1 MRNDEDVRFQHISVE
16 DINLV
21 IKKMVPYDSPLAERV
36 QALVF
41 DLISLSPK
49 YLLDMQ
55 EFASSADPILLSDE
69 DCQAIIAMVKTNKNT
84 ETWAVSYML
93 AQFTTDH
100 KDKLFTDACWQFMS
114 KYLQIMLRI
123 AQSDDNHYKKISK
136 LGVRVRMALDTH
148 SPQADILKQLIT
160 IHASSNNAYEN
171 LNDIEVY
178 ENSKSREEKEAAAK
192 TDNITKKIGEIRLAY
207 EVAIKDK
214 AFIERE
220 SRASRQDSEPKNV
233 NDTRAARY
241 TDEATRLIRIAAQ
254 YHKNNVAKLE
264 NVADDDPPALLD
276 NDYMPPIAAA
286 KSSQLQQFQVKT
298 NYLHSKRNQFLL
310 PSNTRV
316 LPILSYQLLFKK
328 LWDVVIKG
336 DLSERQVATVL
347 LLSLLSGRQI
357 NVIASEISTNK
368 SQRQFLIEED
378 SGETVIK
385 NTINVTLNRRGK
397 IKPHIKS
404 DSNYFSLPLPHP
416 IQAILQ
422 YKFEVKK
429 DAIDELLKTLK
440 SDLVL
445 SSFSSQH
452 IESALAF
459 IIKHEIKEP
468 LHADVITGVE
478 VEHSPALYYASMDT
492 SSLLSTYQSALNVLS
507 DRCFKSFT
515 NIYFYRVEN
524 AKASLKI
531 LNPKSHHLWQGHK
544 DPFFINMPII
554 ASNINKKYIGSEMA
568 LDDKVCS
575 RFFSHL
581 NTHVQDYNGRLI
593 RDAKIGRD
601 TYIEQFNAYSLWLWH
616 IIQIQTGIRPV
627 NDVPGYLHQFNF
639 MHDIYWVSDKAIRKG
654 DDGGRLIPIS
664 HFLKIALQ
672 NYLIYL
678 KQFASL
684 HNPIYPNH
692 QLPIEEILQ
701 SQIPLLQV
709 FSYNPKGFVAISPGR
724 IRRLLGNFLTHQD
737 NWLRHQLRSML
748 TNKVDEVYICA
759 LFGHEHA
766 DQEVF
771 HPMSSSSIMPYKST
785 LAAHLDEV
793 AQELQLTQVEVTL
806 YG

>member
-1 MRNDEDVRFQHISVE
+1 MRNDENVRLQHISGE

-55 EFASSADPILLSDE
+55 EFASFADPILLSDDE
-69 DCQAIIAMVKTNKNT
+69 CQAIIAMVKTNKNT
-84 ETWAVSYML
+84 KTWAVSYML
-93 AQFTTDH
+93 AQFTAYHQDN
-100 KDKLFTDACWQFMS
+100 LSTDACWQFMS
-114 KYLQIMLRI
+114 KYLQIMILITKR
-123 AQSDDNHYKKISK
+123 DDEHYKKISN
-136 LGVRVRMALDTH
+136 LGVRVRMALDTN
-148 SPQADILKQLIT
+148 SPQASILEQLIT
-160 IHASSNNAYEN
+160 IHGSSNNAYKN
-171 LNDIEVY
+171 LNDIKAY
-178 ENSKSREEKEAAAK
+178 EESKRRAEKVAAAK
-192 TDNITKKIGEIRLAY
+192 TGNITTKMGEIRLAY
-207 EVAIKDK
+207 EVAIEDK
-214 AFIERE
+214 AYSKKNRGTSSQE
-220 SRASRQDSEPKNV
+220 SEPKNV
-233 NDTRAARY
+233 NDIRAVRH
-241 TDEATRLIRIAAQ
+241 TDEATRLIRMPDQ
-254 YHKNNVAKLE
+254 QHKENVAKPE
-264 NVADDDPPALLD
+264 SMADDDPSALLD
-276 NDYMPPIAAA
+276 NDYAPPRAVA
-286 KSSQLQQFQVKT
+286 KSSQLQQFQVKI
-298 NYLHSKRNQFLL
+298 NYLHSRRNQFLL

-316 LPILSYQLLFKK
+316 LSILSYQLLFKK
-328 LWDVVIKG
+328 LWDLLIKG

-368 SQRQFLIEED
+368 SQRQFLVEED

-385 NTINVTLNRRGK
+385 NTINVTLNGRGK

-429 DAIDELLKTLK
+429 DAIDELLKMLK

-445 SSFSSQH
+445 PSFSSQH

-459 IIKHEIKEP
+459 IIKHKTKEP
-468 LHADVITGVE
+468 LHADMITGVE
-478 VEHSPALYYASMDT
+478 VEHSSALYYTSVET
-492 SSLLSTYQSALNVLS
+492 SSLLSTYQSALNILS
-507 DRCFKSFT
+507 DRCFKSF
-515 NIYFYRVEN
+515 NGIYFHKIEN
-524 AKASLKI
+524 TKASLKI

-544 DPFFINMPII
+544 DPFFMNMPIV

-568 LDDKVCS
+568 LDNKVCS
-575 RFFSHL
+575 NFFSLL

-593 RDAKIGRD
+593 RDAKNGRD
-601 TYIEQFNAYSLWLWH
+601 IYIEQFNAYSLWLWH

-639 MHDIYWVSDKAIRKG
+639 MHDIYWVSDKAIRQG

-672 NYLIYL
+672 NYLTYL
-678 KQFASL
+678 KQFASV
-684 HNPIYPNH
+684 HNPIYPKH

-724 IRRLLGNFLTHQD
+724 IRRLLGSFLTHQD

-766 DQEVF
+766 DQEMF

-785 LAAHLDEV
+785 LAAFLDEV

>member
-1 MRNDEDVRFQHISVE
+1 MENEEGVRLKHMSVE
-16 DINLV
+16 DVSLV
-21 IKKMVPYDSPLAERV
+21 IKKLVPDDSPLAEQV

-41 DLISLSPK
+41 ELILLSPK

-55 EFASSADPILLSDE
+55 EFASSADPILLSD
-69 DCQAIIAMVKTNKNT
+69 DDFQAIISMVKTNKNT

-93 AQFTTDH
+93 AQFATDH

-114 KYLQIMLRI
+114 KYLQIMLLI

-136 LGVRVRMALDTH
+136 LGVRVRMALDTN
-148 SPQADILKQLIT
+148 SPQADILEQLIE
-160 IHASSNNAYEN
+160 IHAASNNPYKN
-171 LNDIEVY
+171 LNDIEAY
-178 ENSKSREEKEAAAK
+178 EKGKHHAEKTAAAK
-192 TDNITKKIGEIRLAY
+192 TDNIAKKIGEIRLAY

-220 SRASRQDSEPKNV
+220 RRASRQDSEPKNV

-241 TDEATRLIRIAAQ
+241 TDEATRLIRITD
-254 YHKNNVAKLE
+254 YEHKDNVARPE
-264 NVADDDPPALLD
+264 NIADDDPPVLLD
-276 NDYMPPIAAA
+276 NDYAPPRAVA

-316 LPILSYQLLFKK
+316 LPILSYQILFKK

-336 DLSERQVATVL
+336 NLSERQVATVL

-368 SQRQFLIEED
+368 SQRQFLVEDD

-404 DSNYFSLPLPHP
+404 DSNYFSLPLPHS

-445 SSFSSQH
+445 PSFSSQH

-468 LHADVITGVE
+468 LHADMITGVE
-478 VEHSPALYYASMDT
+478 VEHSSPLYYTSIEI
-492 SSLLSTYQSALNVLS
+492 SSLLDTYQSALKILS
-507 DRCFKSFT
+507 DRCFKSF
-515 NIYFYRVEN
+515 NDIYFHKIEN
-524 AKASLKI
+524 TEVASKI
-531 LNPKSHHLWQGHK
+531 LNLKSHHLYQGYRYSC
-544 DPFFINMPII
+544 FIKMPII
-554 ASNINKKYIGSEMA
+554 ASNINKKYVGSEMA

-575 RFFSHL
+575 NFFSLL
-581 NTHVQDYNGRLI
+581 NAHVQDYNGHLI
-593 RDAKIGRD
+593 RDAKNGRD

-639 MHDIYWVSDKAIRKG
+639 MHDIYWVSDKAIRRG

-678 KQFASL
+678 KKFASL

-692 QLPIEEILQ
+692 QLRIEEILQ
-701 SQIPLLQV
+701 SRIPLLQV

-724 IRRLLGNFLTHQD
+724 IRRLLGSFLTHQD

-766 DQEVF
+766 DQEMF